1 MTMTHIISNTR
12 LLVLAVALLIVS
24 GLSAINTLPR
34 AEDPVIHNRHASVI
48 THFPGATAE
57 RVEAL
62 ITEKIETSL
71 RQLDEVKLLS
81 SVSRPGISVV
91 SVELKD
97 EINSSE
103 TVWSR
108 ARDKLAD
115 AQPLLPQGASVP
127 ELDDDHGYAFTVIT
141 ALTWQGPTEP
151 DLLTLR
157 RYAIELGNR
166 LRVLSGTEFVDL
178 YGLPDEEILVT
189 MDPNVT
195 SALGRSAI
203 SLSNAISNADAKNSA
218 GELVNGANRF
228 TLEVSDSLDSLDRV
242 RRVPVAIDENGHLI
256 RLEDIA
262 EVERTQASPPAE
274 LAVVAGKPAILV
286 AARMQPTLRVDQWT
300 EQVKGL
306 LDSYQHEL
314 PSNVKVN
321 LIFEQQSYTETRLSD
336 LNESLLLGFS
346 IILVVLLL
354 TLGVRSAIIV
364 ALSLPL
370 TSLVTL
376 TMMKFTGLPINQMSV
391 TGLIVALGI
400 MVDNAIVMVDT
411 IQHYRQ
417 QGVNKLNAAI
427 KAVNHLWIPLLGS
440 TLTTVLAFT
449 PIVLMPGPAGEFVG
463 AIAIT
468 VCFSLIGS
476 YLISHT
482 IVAGFS
488 SRWLPAQKSNQRWY
502 HTGLVFPTLSR
513 RFEKSV
519 KLAIKHL

>member
-178 YGLPDEEILVT
+178 YGAT
-189 MDPNVT
+189 
-195 SALGRSAI
+195 
-203 SLSNAISNADAKNSA
+203 
-218 GELVNGANRF
+218 
-228 TLEVSDSLDSLDRV
+228 
-242 RRVPVAIDENGHLI
+242 
-256 RLEDIA
+256 
-262 EVERTQASPPAE
+262 
-274 LAVVAGKPAILV
+274 
-286 AARMQPTLRVDQWT
+286 
-300 EQVKGL
+300 
-306 LDSYQHEL
+306 
-314 PSNVKVN
+314 
-321 LIFEQQSYTETRLSD
+321 
-336 LNESLLLGFS
+336 
-346 IILVVLLL
+346 
-354 TLGVRSAIIV
+354 
-364 ALSLPL
+364 
-370 TSLVTL
+370 
-376 TMMKFTGLPINQMSV
+376 
-391 TGLIVALGI
+391 
-400 MVDNAIVMVDT
+400 
-411 IQHYRQ
+411 
-417 QGVNKLNAAI
+417 
-427 KAVNHLWIPLLGS
+427 
-440 TLTTVLAFT
+440 
-449 PIVLMPGPAGEFVG
+449 
-463 AIAIT
+463 
-468 VCFSLIGS
+468 
-476 YLISHT
+476 
-482 IVAGFS
+482 
-488 SRWLPAQKSNQRWY
+488 
-502 HTGLVFPTLSR
+502 
-513 RFEKSV
+513 
-519 KLAIKHL
+519 